1 MRARAEL
8 SRSPLSPAGLR
19 RALVRPDG
27 LITEVRVVGETGSTN
42 ADLAAAAQDGAA
54 EGLVLVAEAQSA
66 GRGRLDRVWLA
77 PPRAALTLSVLL
89 RPTVPAVRLGWL
101 PLLAGVALVEAVGP
115 HAPAALKWPNDLLV
129 RTSAEEDRDPRN
141 EDRERIGSGITDG
154 DLLGKCGGIL
164 AEAVP
169 GAVVIGIG
177 LNVAQ
182 RADELPDPI
191 DPAAVGPTSLALAG
205 ASVDRGELLIS
216 LLSAFSHWYGR
227 WHAVAG
233 DPAACG
239 LMTAYRSACL
249 TLGRHVTVRL
259 PGGASIQGHA
269 DDIDGDGRLL
279 VATAEGVRALA
290 AGDVHHVR

>member
-1 MRARAEL
+1 
-8 SRSPLSPAGLR
+8 
-19 RALVRPDG
+19 
-27 LITEVRVVGETGSTN
+27 
-42 ADLAAAAQDGAA
+42 
-54 EGLVLVAEAQSA
+54 
-66 GRGRLDRVWLA
+66 
-77 PPRAALTLSVLL
+77 
-89 RPTVPAVRLGWL
+89 
-101 PLLAGVALVEAVGP
+101 
-115 HAPAALKWPNDLLV
+115 
-129 RTSAEEDRDPRN
+129 
-141 EDRERIGSGITDG
+141 
-154 DLLGKCGGIL
+154 
-164 AEAVP
+164 
-169 GAVVIGIG
+169 VIGIG

-249 TLGRHVTVRL
+249 TLGRHVAVRL

-269 DDIDGDGRLL
+269 DDVDGDGRLL
-279 VATAEGVRALA
+279 VATAEGARALA

>member
-1 MRARAEL
+1 MRAYAEL

-27 LITEVRVVGETGSTN
+27 LITEVRVVDETGSTN
-42 ADLAAAAQDGAA
+42 ADLAAAAQEGAA

-115 HAPAALKWPNDLLV
+115 HAPVALKWPNDVLV
-129 RTSAEEDRDPRN
+129 RMGAEKDRDPRN
-141 EDRERIGSGITDG
+141 EDRERIGSGMTDG
-154 DLLGKCGGIL
+154 DRKCCGIL

-182 RADELPDPI
+182 RADELPEPI

-216 LLSAFSHWYGR
+216 VLSAFSHWYGR
-227 WHAVAG
+227 WHATAG

-249 TLGRHVTVRL
+249 TIGRDVTVRL
-259 PGGASIQGHA
+259 PGGASIQGRA
-269 DDIDGDGRLL
+269 EDIDGDGRLL

>member
-1 MRARAEL
+1 
-8 SRSPLSPAGLR
+8 
-19 RALVRPDG
+19 
-27 LITEVRVVGETGSTN
+27 
-42 ADLAAAAQDGAA
+42 
-54 EGLVLVAEAQSA
+54 
-66 GRGRLDRVWLA
+66 
-77 PPRAALTLSVLL
+77 VLL

-101 PLLAGVALVEAVGP
+101 PLLTGVALVEAVGP
-115 HAPAALKWPNDLLV
+115 HAAVALKWPNDLLV
-129 RTSAEEDRDPRN
+129 RTP
-141 EDRERIGSGITDG
+141 DG
-154 DLLGKCGGIL
+154 DRKCCGIL

-182 RADELPDPI
+182 RADELPEPI

-205 ASVDRGELLIS
+205 ASVERGELLIS

-227 WHAVAG
+227 WHAAAG

-249 TLGRHVTVRL
+249 TVGRDVTVRL
-259 PGGASIQGHA
+259 PGGASLQGHA
-269 DDIDGDGRLL
+269 EDIDGDGRLL

>member
-1 MRARAEL
+1 MRAHAEL

-129 RTSAEEDRDPRN
+129 RTA
-141 EDRERIGSGITDG
+141 DG
-154 DLLGKCGGIL
+154 DRKCGGIL

-191 DPAAVGPTSLALAG
+191 DPAAVGPTSLGLAG